1 LIDPTVYR
9 DIFEHDARG
18 ASILEDLHAR
28 FGVVKVSTT
37 GGIDAV
43 LKTYKSAAHAE
54 VVGFIL
60 NRIAQAN
67 GQSEINPEGETHSE

>member
-1 LIDPTVYR
+1 MMDPTVYR

-18 ASILEDLHAR
+18 ASILEDLHSR
-28 FGVVKVSTT
+28 FGVVRVVTT

-54 VVGFIL
+54 VIGFIL

-67 GQSEINPEGETHSE
+67 GQSPINPEGEMSSE